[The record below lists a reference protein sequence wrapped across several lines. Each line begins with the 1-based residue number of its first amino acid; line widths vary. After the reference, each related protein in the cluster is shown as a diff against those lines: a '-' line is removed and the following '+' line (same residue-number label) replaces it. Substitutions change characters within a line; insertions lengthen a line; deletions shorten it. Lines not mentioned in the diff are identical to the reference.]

1 MVDYYAILIIPRNAS
16 TDDIKKAY
24 RKLALK
30 WHPDKNPD
38 KKEEAERRFKEISE
52 AYEVLSD
59 DKKRKVYDR
68 YGKEGLNGSAGGMRA
83 GARHNH
89 HHHHHYNG
97 GGLGGMGGFFEE
109 GFAAPFFSFT
119 FRDPEEVFR
128 EFFGTDSFHMFFDN
142 PYTATTAGRQP
153 QHHLHNQARH
163 SPLLSHH
170 RANVEGAGRRAAAR
184 NRFLH
189 GHYPAA
195 AVNRRDEFFPLSGF
209 PIPNLGFPDIFGG
222 FDGFTS
228 VTTSTFSTELGAM
241 RPGVRKTST
250 STRFVNGKKIETR
263 KVMENGVETVTVH
276 EDGVLTKKT
285 INGQAQALSYKH
297 K

>member
-1 MVDYYAILIIPRNAS
+1 MVDYYTVLSVPRNAS

-68 YGKEGLNGSAGGMRA
+68 YGKEGLNGTGGSGMRP
-83 GARHNH
+83 GPRNH
-89 HHHHHYNG
+89 HHYAN
-97 GGLGGMGGFFEE
+97 GGMGGMGFED
-109 GFAAPFFSFT
+109 GFSAPFFSFT

-128 EFFGTDSFHMFFDN
+128 EFFGTDAFHMFFEN
-142 PYTATTAGRQP
+142 PYSATAGRP
-153 QHHLHNQARH
+153 AHHHPARHAHTH

-170 RANVEGAGRRAAAR
+170 RANVEGGRRAAGR
-184 NRFLH
+184 NRSVH
-189 GHYPAA
+189 GHPAA
-195 AVNRRDEFFPLSGF
+195 AVHRRDDFFAIPSFNMGF
-209 PIPNLGFPDIFGG
+209 PNIFNGA
-222 FDGFTS
+222 FNDGFTAFT
-228 VTTSTFSTELGAM
+228 TTSTFSADVGAT
-241 RPGVRKTST
+241 RPGVRKTTT

-285 INGQAQALSYKH
+285 VNGQVQALGYKQ

>member
-1 MVDYYAILIIPRNAS
+1 MVDYYAVLLVSRSAT

-30 WHPDKNPD
+30 WHPDKNPE

-68 YGKEGLNGSAGGMRA
+68 YGKEGLNGSAGGMRP

-89 HHHHHYNG
+89 HHFNG
-97 GGLGGMGGFFEE
+97 CMGGVGGFFDD

-119 FRDPEEVFR
+119 FRDPEDVFR

-142 PYTATTAGRQP
+142 PYTAANTGRPQ
-153 QHHLHNQARH
+153 QHHHNQARH
-163 SPLLSHH
+163 
-170 RANVEGAGRRAAAR
+170 
-184 NRFLH
+184 
-189 GHYPAA
+189 GHSA
-195 AVNRRDEFFPLSGF
+195 AVNRRDDFFPMSGF

-228 VTTSTFSTELGAM
+228 VTTSTFSTDVGAV
-241 RPGVRKTST
+241 RPGVRKTTT

-263 KVMENGVETVTVH
+263 KVLENDVETVTVH

-285 INGQAQALSYKH
+285 VNGQVQALGYKH

>member
-1 MVDYYAILIIPRNAS
+1 MVDYYSVLLVARTAT

-68 YGKEGLNGSAGGMRA
+68 YGKEGLNGTAGGMRS

-89 HHHHHYNG
+89 HHFNG
-97 GGLGGMGGFFEE
+97 CMGGVGGFFDD

-142 PYTATTAGRQP
+142 PYTAANTGRQ
-153 QHHLHNQARH
+153 QQHLHNQARH
-163 SPLLSHH
+163 GHSPLLSRH
-170 RANVEGAGRRAAAR
+170 RANVEGGGRRAAAR

-189 GHYPAA
+189 GHSAA
-195 AVNRRDEFFPLSGF
+195 AVNRREDFFPMSGF

-228 VTTSTFSTELGAM
+228 VTTSTFSTDMGAM
-241 RPGVRKTST
+241 RPGVRKTTT

-263 KVMENGVETVTVH
+263 KVLENGVETVTVH

-285 INGQAQALSYKH
+285 VNGQVQALGYKH

>member
-1 MVDYYAILIIPRNAS
+1 MVDYYTVLSVPRNAS
-16 TDDIKKAY
+16 TEDIKKAY

-68 YGKEGLNGSAGGMRA
+68 YGKEGLNGTGGSGMRP
-83 GARHNH
+83 GPRNH
-89 HHHHHYNG
+89 HHYAN
-97 GGLGGMGGFFEE
+97 GGMGGMGFED

-128 EFFGTDSFHMFFDN
+128 EFFGTDAFHMFFEN
-142 PYTATTAGRQP
+142 PYSAASGRP
-153 QHHLHNQARH
+153 AHHHPARH
-163 SPLLSHH
+163 AHTHS
-170 RANVEGAGRRAAAR
+170 
-184 NRFLH
+184 
-189 GHYPAA
+189 A
-195 AVNRRDEFFPLSGF
+195 AVHRRDDFFAIPSFNMGF
-209 PIPNLGFPDIFGG
+209 PNIFNGA
-222 FDGFTS
+222 FNDGFTAFT
-228 VTTSTFSTELGAM
+228 TTSTFSADVGAT
-241 RPGVRKTST
+241 RPGVRKTTT

-285 INGQAQALSYKH
+285 VNGQVQALGYKQ

>member
-1 MVDYYAILIIPRNAS
+1 MVDYYAVLLVSRSAT

-68 YGKEGLNGSAGGMRA
+68 YGKEGLNGSAGGMRP

-89 HHHHHYNG
+89 HHFN
-97 GGLGGMGGFFEE
+97 GGMGGVGSFFED

-128 EFFGTDSFHMFFDN
+128 EFFGTDSFHMFFDS
-142 PYTATTAGRQP
+142 PYSSSNTGRQQP
-153 QHHLHNQARH
+153 HHHLNQTRH
-163 SPLLSHH
+163 S
-170 RANVEGAGRRAAAR
+170 
-184 NRFLH
+184 
-189 GHYPAA
+189 A
-195 AVNRRDEFFPLSGF
+195 AVNRRDDFFPLSGF

-228 VTTSTFSTELGAM
+228 VTTSTFSTDVGAM
-241 RPGVRKTST
+241 RPGVRKTTT
-250 STRFVNGKKIETR
+250 STRFVSGKKIETR

-285 INGQAQALSYKH
+285 VNGQVQALGYKH

>member
-1 MVDYYAILIIPRNAS
+1 MVVQCFSALVFSPARERTGRGNMVDYYAILIIPRNAS

-163 SPLLSHH
+163 S
-170 RANVEGAGRRAAAR
+170 
-184 NRFLH
+184 
-189 GHYPAA
+189 A